1 MTLSRTW
8 LTIERLRTLVLI
20 GGLLLVAAIVI
31 FLAAG
36 QWTRRLLS
44 KDLPNK
50 LGINIEQ
57 QADGVNYTQTHNHKT
72 IFKIHAARAVT
83 MKAGG
88 KTLLHDVKIDLYGE
102 DGKTAD
108 TISGSEFEYDAKG
121 GVATAAGAVE
131 ITMMRPGVKP
141 AIAQLKPGSSK
152 ARPAVKPEAGN
163 NAKGGA
169 GHDLAAGEVADD
181 QIHVKTSGLTFDQK
195 SGMAT
200 TSQRVD
206 FALRQGSG
214 NSVGAT
220 YNSQMG
226 QLILDH
232 AVELHVDRPG
242 GTVDVHAGH
251 AEFERGEMVCR
262 MTQAKAEFTGS
273 TAQTA
278 KAVMHFRADGSVDKL
293 DGSGGVDLE
302 TKSGGHV
309 TAPVGSVEFD
319 ANNRPQ
325 HGLLQGGARLTMAE
339 PNRQIDAASPVARL
353 AFDKLGRLSQAHL
366 EQGVVF
372 NSQQQAAKG
381 NAQIHRSWKSQ
392 TADVAFAPAVAG
404 EKDSQAAGQ
413 VHGQVE
419 SRVEP
424 RTIHGYGGVVVT
436 SESTS
441 DGGVTPSKLSA
452 DTVVAELA
460 PGGALSSLTG
470 TGHASFDE
478 RTAAGVHQA
487 SSADQLDVRFVPGSD
502 TGAKSPVV
510 ASGGKAKEIGAG
522 SEIASIVEI
531 GHVVLTQDAPSGKEK
546 KGAPVTA
553 LPSAPGLRATA
564 GRADYDGQSQML
576 HLTVSPRV
584 EDGGL
589 DMSAD
594 RIDFARATGDAF
606 AHGDVRASWVG
617 GGDNAGSAGAEGAPL
632 LGSGGNGPVHAIA
645 AEAELHQATQ
655 EAVFR
660 GAGKPGD
667 GQAGIE
673 PRLWQSVNSVSA
685 PVIVLNRQKATLT
698 AEGNGA
704 ANPVRTVLIGNA
716 PAAKGS
722 KNTEAKSADKGGS
735 RAAGSASGSAS
746 GSKDRMDG
754 LSVIRVRSGSLHYSA
769 AERLAVFHGGSA
781 GSVTAETTG
790 RGGVATIVS
799 REAEVKLLPQKG
811 RGAGAGTAGSAAS
824 SGLGNAPDKASGAA
838 NSSVDRLT
846 ARDHVTVDW
855 PGRKGTGEQLV
866 YVGENGTFTLTGT
879 SAAPPRITDAARG
892 TVTGSA
898 LIYHSREDSVTV
910 EGDGGKTE
918 TETRSK
924 K

>member
-1 MTLSRTW
+1 MRVTLSRTW
-8 LTIERLRTLVLI
+8 LTIERLRTLVLV

-57 QADGVNYTQTHNHKT
+57 QADGVNYTQTRKGKT

-83 MKAGG
+83 MKMGG

-102 DGKTAD
+102 DGKSAD
-108 TISGSEFEYDAKG
+108 TIAGSEFEYDAKG

-141 AIAQLKPGSSK
+141 AIAQLKPGTLK
-152 ARPAVKPEAGN
+152 ARPTPAKPDTGANTKSGN
-163 NAKGGA
+163 KADHG
-169 GHDLAAGEVADD
+169 LAPTAGEVADD
-181 QIHVKTSGLTFDQK
+181 QIHVKTSGLVFDQK
-195 SGMAT
+195 SGIAT

-232 AVELHVDRPG
+232 AVELHVVRTG
-242 GTVDVHAGH
+242 GQVDVHAGH
-251 AEFERGEMVCR
+251 AEFERGEMLCR

-278 KAVMHFRADGSVDKL
+278 NALMHFRADGSVDKL

-309 TAPVGSVEFD
+309 TAPQGSVEFD

-325 HGLLQGGARLTMAE
+325 HGLLQGGARLTMTQ

-353 AFDKLGRLSQAHL
+353 GFDGLGRLSQAHM
-366 EQGVVF
+366 EQGVIF
-372 NSQQQAAKG
+372 NSQQQAVTAKG
-381 NAQIHRSWKSQ
+381 TGQIHRSWKSQ
-392 TADVAFAPAVAG
+392 SADVAFAPAKAG
-404 EKDSQAAGQ
+404 DKESKAADQ
-413 VHGQVE
+413 RHGQVE

-436 SESTS
+436 SETTI
-441 DGGVTPSKLSA
+441 DGVVTPSKLSA

-470 TGHASFDE
+470 NGHANFDE

-487 SSADQLDVRFVPGSD
+487 SSADQLDVRFVPGSEAS
-502 TGAKSPVV
+502 AKST
-510 ASGGKAKEIGAG
+510 AMAAAGKTKEIGGG
-522 SEIASIVEI
+522 SEIASIVEV
-531 GHVVLTQDAPSGKEK
+531 GHVVLAQDAPAAKEK
-546 KGAPVTA
+546 KGAPMG
-553 LPSAPGLRATA
+553 PSALRATA

-589 DMSAD
+589 DMSAN

-617 GGDNAGSAGAEGAPL
+617 SGNSAGGSGEQGAPL

-660 GAGKPGD
+660 GRSGN

-685 PVIVLNRQKATLT
+685 PVIVLNRQRATLT

-716 PAAKGS
+716 PATGAG
-722 KNTEAKSADKGGS
+722 KSADKDS
-735 RAAGSASGSAS
+735 PRAAGS
-746 GSKDRMDG
+746 KDQTEEQ
-754 LSVIRVRSGSLHYSA
+754 SVIRVRSGILHYSA
-769 AERLAVFHGGSA
+769 AERLAVFHSGSA
-781 GSVTAETTG
+781 GTVMAETTG
-790 RGGVATIVS
+790 RGGMATIVS

-811 RGAGAGTAGSAAS
+811 RSAGSEPGTAGSATG
-824 SGLGNAPDKASGAA
+824 SGPGNAPDKASGTA
-838 NSSVDRLT
+838 NSSVDRLI

-892 TVTGSA
+892 TITGSA